1 MNNNFGSNK
10 HYLTLSYV
18 AVSVLI
24 IAVIIFC
31 IYMIRGAFVPF
42 VIGLILIYLFNPFL
56 ELIEKL
62 IPINEKLRPRLTR
75 ILSVSFV
82 AVLLI
87 SLITVAFVLV
97 IPSLVNQSSELI
109 KVLPELLANVVSS
122 FENWSRQY
130 IQDIPIGIRDEIDSS
145 LANAGEMIIQAISEI
160 LSRTAVAV
168 VNALTMVLGLVVLP
182 LFIFYGLKD
191 KEIIRSSVIGF
202 FSGRSSDSC
211 SSYVLRIIDRI
222 LGAYVRAQAAIA
234 VFVGIIIATGL
245 TLLNVDYGLV
255 LGLTAGIF
263 ELIPIVGSYLGA
275 VPVAIIVLATAPEKF
290 IWVALLYLIV
300 QGIQGGILAPR
311 IQSSAMKVH
320 PILFLVSIMIGSE
333 IAGLWG
339 VILGPPIVAATKE
352 LIAYFR
358 DQNSQLIESNDA
370 VTIIEDTKTLKEEI

>member
-42 VIGLILIYLFNPFL
+42 VIGLILIYLLNPFL
-56 ELIEKL
+56 ELIENL
-62 IPINEKLRPRLTR
+62 LPINEKVRPRLTR

-97 IPSLVNQSSELI
+97 IPSLVNQSSELV

-202 FSGRSSDSC
+202 FPADFQIHAVH
-211 SSYVLRIIDRI
+211 VLRIIDRI

-275 VPVAIIVLATAPEKF
+275 VPVAIIVLATDPEKF

-300 QGIQGGILAPR
+300 QGIQGAILAPR

-320 PILFLVSIMIGSE
+320 PVLFLVSIMVGSE

-358 DQNSQLIESNDA
+358 DQNTQLIESNDA
-370 VTIIEDTKTLKEEI
+370 VTIIESTETLKEEI

>member
-42 VIGLILIYLFNPFL
+42 VIGLILIYLLNPFL

-62 IPINEKLRPRLTR
+62 LPINEKVRPRLTR

-82 AVLLI
+82 AVLLVT
-87 SLITVAFVLV
+87 LITIAFVLV
-97 IPSLVNQSSELI
+97 IPSLVNQSSELV

-202 FSGRSSDSC
+202 FPADFQIHAVH
-211 SSYVLRIIDRI
+211 VLRIIDRI

-275 VPVAIIVLATAPEKF
+275 VPVAIIVLATDPEKF

-300 QGIQGGILAPR
+300 QGIQGAILAPR

-320 PILFLVSIMIGSE
+320 PVLFLVSIMVGSE

-358 DQNSQLIESNDA
+358 DQNTQLIESNDA
-370 VTIIEDTKTLKEEI
+370 VTIIESTETLKEEI

>member
-42 VIGLILIYLFNPFL
+42 VIGLILIYLLNPFL

-62 IPINEKLRPRLTR
+62 LPINEKVRPRLIR

-82 AVLLI
+82 AVLLVT
-87 SLITVAFVLV
+87 LITIAFVLV
-97 IPSLVNQSSELI
+97 IPSLVNQSSELV

-202 FSGRSSDSC
+202 FPADFQIHAVH
-211 SSYVLRIIDRI
+211 VLRIIDRI

-320 PILFLVSIMIGSE
+320 PVLFLVSIMVGSE

-358 DQNSQLIESNDA
+358 DQNTQLIESNDA
-370 VTIIEDTKTLKEEI
+370 VTIIESTETLKEEI

>member
-10 HYLTLSYV
+10 HYLTLSYI

-62 IPINEKLRPRLTR
+62 LPINEKVRPRLTR
-75 ILSVSFV
+75 LLSVSFV
-82 AVLLI
+82 AVLLV
-87 SLITVAFVLV
+87 SLVTIAFVLV
-97 IPSLVNQSSELI
+97 IPSLVNQSSELV

-182 LFIFYGLKD
+182 LFVFYGLKD

-202 FSGRSSDSC
+202 FPSDLQIHAVH
-211 SSYVLRIIDRI
+211 VLRIIDRI

-234 VFVGIIIATGL
+234 VFVGIIIAVGL
-245 TLLNVDYGLV
+245 TLLNVDYALV

-320 PILFLVSIMIGSE
+320 PLLFLVSIMVGSE

-358 DQNSQLIESNDA
+358 DQNTLLIESNDA
-370 VTIIEDTKTLKEEI
+370 VTIIEGTEMAKEEI

>member
-1 MNNNFGSNK
+1 MNNNFGSNR
-10 HYLTLSYV
+10 HYLTLSYI

-24 IAVIIFC
+24 IGVVIFC

-56 ELIEKL
+56 ELIEKIL
-62 IPINEKLRPRLTR
+62 PINHKTRPRLTR
-75 ILSVSFV
+75 LIAVTIV
-82 AVLLI
+82 AVLLVT
-87 SLITVAFVLV
+87 LITTAFVLI

-109 KVLPELLANVVSS
+109 KVLPELLANIVAS
-122 FENWSRQY
+122 FDSWTRQY
-130 IQDIPIGIRDEIDSS
+130 IQDIPIGIRDQIDSS

-191 KEIIRSSVIGF
+191 KEIIRTSVIGF
-202 FSGRSSDSC
+202 FPADIQIH
-211 SSYVLRIIDRI
+211 VVHVFRIIDRI

-234 VFVGIIIATGL
+234 VFVGIIIAAGL
-245 TLLNVDYGLV
+245 TLLDVDYGLV
-255 LGLTAGIF
+255 LGLIAGIF

-275 VPVAIIVLATAPEKF
+275 VPVAIIVLATDPDKF
-290 IWVALLYLIV
+290 IWVALLYLVV
-300 QGIQGGILAPR
+300 QAFQGGILAPR

-339 VILGPPIVAATKE
+339 VILGPPVVAASKE

-358 DQNSQLIESNDA
+358 DQNTQVVESSDQVA
-370 VTIIEDTKTLKEEI
+370 IIEDAKTLNE

>member
-62 IPINEKLRPRLTR
+62 LPINEKVRPRLTR
-75 ILSVSFV
+75 LLSVSFV
-82 AVLLI
+82 AVLLV
-87 SLITVAFVLV
+87 SLVTIAFVLV
-97 IPSLVNQSSELI
+97 IPSLVNQSSELV

-145 LANAGEMIIQAISEI
+145 LTNAGEMIIQAISEI

-182 LFIFYGLKD
+182 LFVFYGLKD

-202 FSGRSSDSC
+202 FPSDLQIHAVH
-211 SSYVLRIIDRI
+211 VLRIIDRI

-234 VFVGIIIATGL
+234 VFVGIIIAVGL
-245 TLLNVDYGLV
+245 TLLNVDYALV

-370 VTIIEDTKTLKEEI
+370 VTIIEGTETLKEEI

>member
-10 HYLTLSYV
+10 HYLTLSYI

-42 VIGLILIYLFNPFL
+42 VIGLILIYLLNPFL

-62 IPINEKLRPRLTR
+62 LPINEKVRPRLTR

-82 AVLLI
+82 AVLLVT
-87 SLITVAFVLV
+87 LITIAFVLV
-97 IPSLVNQSSELI
+97 IPSLVNQSSELV

-202 FSGRSSDSC
+202 FPADFQIHAVH
-211 SSYVLRIIDRI
+211 VLRIIDRI

-320 PILFLVSIMIGSE
+320 PLLFLVSIMVGSE

-358 DQNSQLIESNDA
+358 DQNTQLIESNDA
-370 VTIIEDTKTLKEEI
+370 VTIIESTETLKEEI

>member
-24 IAVIIFC
+24 IAVIIFR

-42 VIGLILIYLFNPFL
+42 VIGLILIYLLNPFL

-62 IPINEKLRPRLTR
+62 LPINEKVRPRLTR

-82 AVLLI
+82 AVLLVT
-87 SLITVAFVLV
+87 LITIAFVLV
-97 IPSLVNQSSELI
+97 IPSLVNQSSELV

-202 FSGRSSDSC
+202 FPADFQIHAVH
-211 SSYVLRIIDRI
+211 VLRIIDRI

-320 PILFLVSIMIGSE
+320 PVLFLVSIMVGSE

-358 DQNSQLIESNDA
+358 DQNTQLIESNDA
-370 VTIIEDTKTLKEEI
+370 VTIIESTETLKEEI

>member
-62 IPINEKLRPRLTR
+62 LPINEKVRPRLTR
-75 ILSVSFV
+75 LLSVSFV
-82 AVLLI
+82 AVLLV
-87 SLITVAFVLV
+87 SLVTIAFVLV
-97 IPSLVNQSSELI
+97 IPSLVNQSSELV

-145 LANAGEMIIQAISEI
+145 LTNAGEMIIQAISEI

-182 LFIFYGLKD
+182 LFVFYGLKD

-202 FSGRSSDSC
+202 FPSDLQIHAVH
-211 SSYVLRIIDRI
+211 VLRIIDRI

-358 DQNSQLIESNDA
+358 DQNTLLIESNDA
-370 VTIIEDTKTLKEEI
+370 VTIIEGTEMAKEEI

>member
-1 MNNNFGSNK
+1 MNNNFGSNR
-10 HYLTLSYV
+10 HYLTLSYI

-24 IAVIIFC
+24 IGVVIFC

-56 ELIEKL
+56 ELIEKIL
-62 IPINEKLRPRLTR
+62 PINHKTRPRLTR
-75 ILSVSFV
+75 LIAVTFV
-82 AVLLI
+82 AVLLVT
-87 SLITVAFVLV
+87 LITIAFVLI

-109 KVLPELLANVVSS
+109 KVLPELLTNIVAS
-122 FENWSRQY
+122 FDSWTRQY
-130 IQDIPIGIRDEIDSS
+130 IQDIPIGIRDQIDSS

-191 KEIIRSSVIGF
+191 KEIIRTSVIGF
-202 FSGRSSDSC
+202 FPADIQIH
-211 SSYVLRIIDRI
+211 VVHVFRIIDRI

-234 VFVGIIIATGL
+234 VFVGIIIAAGL
-245 TLLNVDYGLV
+245 TLLDVDYGLV
-255 LGLTAGIF
+255 LGLIAGIF

-275 VPVAIIVLATAPEKF
+275 VPVAIIVLATDPDKF
-290 IWVALLYLIV
+290 IWVALLYLVV
-300 QGIQGGILAPR
+300 QAFQGGILAPR

-339 VILGPPIVAATKE
+339 VILGPPVVAASKE

-358 DQNSQLIESNDA
+358 DQNTQVVESNDQVA
-370 VTIIEDTKTLKEEI
+370 IIEDAKTLNE

>member
-1 MNNNFGSNK
+1 MNNNFGSNR
-10 HYLTLSYV
+10 HYLTLSYI

-24 IAVIIFC
+24 IGVVIFC

-56 ELIEKL
+56 ELIEKIL
-62 IPINEKLRPRLTR
+62 PINHKTRPRITR
-75 ILSVSFV
+75 LIAVTIV
-82 AVLLI
+82 AVLLVT
-87 SLITVAFVLV
+87 LITIAFVLI

-109 KVLPELLANVVSS
+109 KVLPELLANIVAS
-122 FENWSRQY
+122 FDSWTRQY
-130 IQDIPIGIRDEIDSS
+130 IQDIPIGIRDQIDSS

-191 KEIIRSSVIGF
+191 KEIIRTSVIGF
-202 FSGRSSDSC
+202 FPADIQIH
-211 SSYVLRIIDRI
+211 VVHVFRIIDRI

-234 VFVGIIIATGL
+234 VFVGIIIAVGL
-245 TLLNVDYGLV
+245 TLLDVDYGLV
-255 LGLTAGIF
+255 LGLIAGIF

-275 VPVAIIVLATAPEKF
+275 VPVAIIVLATDPDKF
-290 IWVALLYLIV
+290 IWVALLYLVV
-300 QGIQGGILAPR
+300 QAFQGGILAPR

-339 VILGPPIVAATKE
+339 VILGPPVVAASKE

-358 DQNSQLIESNDA
+358 DQNTQVVESSDQVA
-370 VTIIEDTKTLKEEI
+370 IIEDAKTLNE

>member
-42 VIGLILIYLFNPFL
+42 VIGLILIYLLNPFL

-62 IPINEKLRPRLTR
+62 LPINEKVRPRLTR

-82 AVLLI
+82 AVLLVT
-87 SLITVAFVLV
+87 LITIAFVLV
-97 IPSLVNQSSELI
+97 IPSLVNQSSELV

-202 FSGRSSDSC
+202 FPADFQIHAVH
-211 SSYVLRIIDRI
+211 VLRIIDRI

-320 PILFLVSIMIGSE
+320 PVLFLVSIMVGSE

-339 VILGPPIVAATKE
+339 VILGPPVVAASKE

-358 DQNSQLIESNDA
+358 DQNTQLIESNDA
-370 VTIIEDTKTLKEEI
+370 VTIIESTETLKEEI

>member
-24 IAVIIFC
+24 IAVIMFC

-42 VIGLILIYLFNPFL
+42 VIGLILIYLLNPFL

-62 IPINEKLRPRLTR
+62 LPINEKVRPRLTR

-82 AVLLI
+82 AVLLVT
-87 SLITVAFVLV
+87 LITIAFVLV
-97 IPSLVNQSSELI
+97 IPSLVNQSSELV

-202 FSGRSSDSC
+202 FPADFQIHAVH
-211 SSYVLRIIDRI
+211 VLRIIDRI

-320 PILFLVSIMIGSE
+320 PVLFLVSIMVGSE

-358 DQNSQLIESNDA
+358 DQNTQLIESNDA
-370 VTIIEDTKTLKEEI
+370 VTIIESTETLKEEI

>member
-1 MNNNFGSNK
+1 MNNNFGSNR
-10 HYLTLSYV
+10 HYLTLSYI

-24 IAVIIFC
+24 IGVVIFC

-56 ELIEKL
+56 ELIEKIL
-62 IPINEKLRPRLTR
+62 PINHKTRPRLTR
-75 ILSVSFV
+75 LIAVTFV
-82 AVLLI
+82 AVLLVT
-87 SLITVAFVLV
+87 LITIAFVLI

-109 KVLPELLANVVSS
+109 KVLPELLTNIVAS
-122 FENWSRQY
+122 FDSWTRQY
-130 IQDIPIGIRDEIDSS
+130 IQDIPIGIRDQIDSS

-191 KEIIRSSVIGF
+191 KEIIRTSVIGF
-202 FSGRSSDSC
+202 FPADIQIH
-211 SSYVLRIIDRI
+211 VVHVFRIIDRI

-234 VFVGIIIATGL
+234 VFVGIIIAAGL
-245 TLLNVDYGLV
+245 TLLDVDYGLV
-255 LGLTAGIF
+255 LGLIAGIF

-275 VPVAIIVLATAPEKF
+275 VPVAIIVLATDPDKF
-290 IWVALLYLIV
+290 IWVALLYLVV
-300 QGIQGGILAPR
+300 QAFQGGILAPR

-339 VILGPPIVAATKE
+339 VILGPPVVAASKE

-358 DQNSQLIESNDA
+358 DQNTQVVESSDQVA
-370 VTIIEDTKTLKEEI
+370 IIEDAKTLNE

>member
-62 IPINEKLRPRLTR
+62 LPINEKVRPRLTR
-75 ILSVSFV
+75 LLSVSFV
-82 AVLLI
+82 AVLLV
-87 SLITVAFVLV
+87 SLVTIAFVLV
-97 IPSLVNQSSELI
+97 IPSLVNQSSELV

-145 LANAGEMIIQAISEI
+145 LTNAGEMIIQAISEI

-182 LFIFYGLKD
+182 LFVFYGLKD

-202 FSGRSSDSC
+202 FPSDLQIHAVH
-211 SSYVLRIIDRI
+211 VLRIIDRI

-234 VFVGIIIATGL
+234 VFVGIIIAVGL
-245 TLLNVDYGLV
+245 TLLNVDYALV

-320 PILFLVSIMIGSE
+320 PVLFLVSIMVGSE

-358 DQNSQLIESNDA
+358 DQNTLLIESNDA
-370 VTIIEDTKTLKEEI
+370 VTIIEGTEMAKEEI

>member
-1 MNNNFGSNK
+1 MNNNFGSNR
-10 HYLTLSYV
+10 HYLTLSYI

-24 IAVIIFC
+24 IGVVIFC

-56 ELIEKL
+56 ELIEKIL
-62 IPINEKLRPRLTR
+62 PINHKTRPRLTR
-75 ILSVSFV
+75 LIAVTFV
-82 AVLLI
+82 AVLLVT
-87 SLITVAFVLV
+87 LITIAFVLI

-109 KVLPELLANVVSS
+109 KVLPELLTNIVAS
-122 FENWSRQY
+122 FDSWTRQY
-130 IQDIPIGIRDEIDSS
+130 IQDIPIGIRDQIDSS

-191 KEIIRSSVIGF
+191 KEIIRTSVIGF
-202 FSGRSSDSC
+202 FPADIQIH
-211 SSYVLRIIDRI
+211 VVHVFRIIDRI

-234 VFVGIIIATGL
+234 VFVGIIIAAGL
-245 TLLNVDYGLV
+245 TLLDVDYGLV
-255 LGLTAGIF
+255 LGLIAGIF

-275 VPVAIIVLATAPEKF
+275 VPVAIIVLATDPDKF
-290 IWVALLYLIV
+290 IWVALLYLVV
-300 QGIQGGILAPR
+300 QAFQGGILAPR

-339 VILGPPIVAATKE
+339 VILGPPVVAASKE

-358 DQNSQLIESNDA
+358 DQNTQIVESSDQVA
-370 VTIIEDTKTLKEEI
+370 IIEDVKTLNE

>member
-42 VIGLILIYLFNPFL
+42 VIGLILIYLLNPFL

-62 IPINEKLRPRLTR
+62 LPINEKVRPRLTR

-82 AVLLI
+82 AVLLVT
-87 SLITVAFVLV
+87 LITIAFVLV
-97 IPSLVNQSSELI
+97 IPSLVNQSSELV

-202 FSGRSSDSC
+202 FPADFQIHAVH
-211 SSYVLRIIDRI
+211 VLRIIDRI

-320 PILFLVSIMIGSE
+320 PVLFLVSIMVGSE

-358 DQNSQLIESNDA
+358 DQNTQLIESNDA
-370 VTIIEDTKTLKEEI
+370 VTIIESTETLKEEI

>member
-87 SLITVAFVLV
+87 SLITVAFLLI

-130 IQDIPIGIRDEIDSS
+130 IQDIPIGIRDGIDSS

-202 FSGRSSDSC
+202 FPSDLQIHAVH
-211 SSYVLRIIDRI
+211 VLRIIDRI

-234 VFVGIIIATGL
+234 VFVGIIIAVGL
-245 TLLNVDYGLV
+245 TLLNVDYALV

-370 VTIIEDTKTLKEEI
+370 VTIIEGTETPKEEI

>member
-1 MNNNFGSNK
+1 MNNNFGSNR
-10 HYLTLSYV
+10 HYLTLSYI

-24 IAVIIFC
+24 IGVVIFC

-56 ELIEKL
+56 ELIEKIL
-62 IPINEKLRPRLTR
+62 PINHKTRPRLTR
-75 ILSVSFV
+75 LIAVTIV
-82 AVLLI
+82 AVLLVT
-87 SLITVAFVLV
+87 LITIAFVLI

-109 KVLPELLANVVSS
+109 KVLPELLANIVAS
-122 FENWSRQY
+122 FDSWTRQY
-130 IQDIPIGIRDEIDSS
+130 IQDIPIGIRDQIDSS

-191 KEIIRSSVIGF
+191 KEIIRTSVIGF
-202 FSGRSSDSC
+202 FPADIQIH
-211 SSYVLRIIDRI
+211 VVHVFRIIDRI

-234 VFVGIIIATGL
+234 VFVGIIIAAGL
-245 TLLNVDYGLV
+245 TLLDVDYGLV
-255 LGLTAGIF
+255 LGLIAGIF

-275 VPVAIIVLATAPEKF
+275 VPVAIIVLATDPDKF
-290 IWVALLYLIV
+290 IWVALLYLVV
-300 QGIQGGILAPR
+300 QAFQGGILAPR

-339 VILGPPIVAATKE
+339 VILGPPVVAASKE

-358 DQNSQLIESNDA
+358 DQNTQIVESSDQVA
-370 VTIIEDTKTLKEEI
+370 IIEDVKTLNE

>member
-1 MNNNFGSNK
+1 MNNNFGSNR
-10 HYLTLSYV
+10 HYLTLSYI

-24 IAVIIFC
+24 IGVVIFC

-56 ELIEKL
+56 ELIEKIL
-62 IPINEKLRPRLTR
+62 PINHKTRPRLIRLIAVT
-75 ILSVSFV
+75 IV
-82 AVLLI
+82 AVLLVT
-87 SLITVAFVLV
+87 LITIAFVLI

-109 KVLPELLANVVSS
+109 KVLPELLANIVAS
-122 FENWSRQY
+122 FDSWTRQY
-130 IQDIPIGIRDEIDSS
+130 IQDIPIGIRDQIDSS

-191 KEIIRSSVIGF
+191 KEIIRTSVIGF
-202 FSGRSSDSC
+202 FPADIQIH
-211 SSYVLRIIDRI
+211 VVHVFRIIDRI

-234 VFVGIIIATGL
+234 VFVGIIIAAGL
-245 TLLNVDYGLV
+245 TLLDVDYGLV
-255 LGLTAGIF
+255 LGLIAGIF

-275 VPVAIIVLATAPEKF
+275 VPVAIIVLATDPDKF
-290 IWVALLYLIV
+290 IWVALLYLVV
-300 QGIQGGILAPR
+300 QAFQGGILAPR

-339 VILGPPIVAATKE
+339 VILGPPVVAASKE

-358 DQNSQLIESNDA
+358 DQNTQVVESSDQVA
-370 VTIIEDTKTLKEEI
+370 IIEDVKTLNE

>member
-1 MNNNFGSNK
+1 MNNNFGSNR
-10 HYLTLSYV
+10 HYLTLSYI

-24 IAVIIFC
+24 IGVVIFC

-56 ELIEKL
+56 ELIEKIL
-62 IPINEKLRPRLTR
+62 PINHKTRPRLTR
-75 ILSVSFV
+75 LIAVTIV
-82 AVLLI
+82 AVLLVT
-87 SLITVAFVLV
+87 LITIAFVLI

-109 KVLPELLANVVSS
+109 KVLPELLANIVAS
-122 FENWSRQY
+122 FDSWTRQY
-130 IQDIPIGIRDEIDSS
+130 IQDIPIGIRDQIDSS

-191 KEIIRSSVIGF
+191 KEIIRTSVIGF
-202 FSGRSSDSC
+202 FPADIQIH
-211 SSYVLRIIDRI
+211 VVHVFRIIDRI

-234 VFVGIIIATGL
+234 VFVGIIIAAGL
-245 TLLNVDYGLV
+245 TLLDVDYGLV
-255 LGLTAGIF
+255 LGLIAGIF

-275 VPVAIIVLATAPEKF
+275 VPVAIIVLATDPDKF
-290 IWVALLYLIV
+290 IWVALLYLVV
-300 QGIQGGILAPR
+300 QAFQGGILAPR

-339 VILGPPIVAATKE
+339 VILGPPVVAASKE

-358 DQNSQLIESNDA
+358 DQNTQIVESSDQVA
-370 VTIIEDTKTLKEEI
+370 IIEDAKTLNE

>member
-62 IPINEKLRPRLTR
+62 LPINEKVRPRLTR
-75 ILSVSFV
+75 LLSVSFV
-82 AVLLI
+82 AVLLV
-87 SLITVAFVLV
+87 SLVTIAFVLV
-97 IPSLVNQSSELI
+97 IPSLVNQSSELV

-145 LANAGEMIIQAISEI
+145 LTNAGEMIIQAISEI

-202 FSGRSSDSC
+202 FPSDLQIHAVH
-211 SSYVLRIIDRI
+211 VLRIIDRI

-234 VFVGIIIATGL
+234 VFVGIIIAVGL
-245 TLLNVDYGLV
+245 TLLNVDYALV

-320 PILFLVSIMIGSE
+320 PVLFLVSIMVGSE

-358 DQNSQLIESNDA
+358 DQNTLLIESNDA
-370 VTIIEDTKTLKEEI
+370 VTIIEGTEMAKEEI

>member
-1 MNNNFGSNK
+1 MNNNFGSNR
-10 HYLTLSYV
+10 HYLTLSYI

-24 IAVIIFC
+24 IGVVIFC

-56 ELIEKL
+56 ELIEKIL
-62 IPINEKLRPRLTR
+62 PINHKTRPRLTR
-75 ILSVSFV
+75 LIAVTFV
-82 AVLLI
+82 AVLLVT
-87 SLITVAFVLV
+87 LITIAFVLI

-109 KVLPELLANVVSS
+109 KVLPELLTNIVAS
-122 FENWSRQY
+122 FDSWTRQY
-130 IQDIPIGIRDEIDSS
+130 IQDIPIGIRDQIDSS

-191 KEIIRSSVIGF
+191 KEIIRTSVIGF
-202 FSGRSSDSC
+202 FPADIQIH
-211 SSYVLRIIDRI
+211 VVHVFRIIDRI

-234 VFVGIIIATGL
+234 VFVGIIIAAGL
-245 TLLNVDYGLV
+245 TLLDVDYGLV
-255 LGLTAGIF
+255 LGLIAGIF

-275 VPVAIIVLATAPEKF
+275 VPVAIIVLATDPDKF
-290 IWVALLYLIV
+290 IWVALLYLVV
-300 QGIQGGILAPR
+300 QAFQGGILAPR

-333 IAGLWG
+333 IAGVWG
-339 VILGPPIVAATKE
+339 VILGPPVVAASKE

-358 DQNSQLIESNDA
+358 DQNTQIVESSDQVA
-370 VTIIEDTKTLKEEI
+370 IIEDVKTLNE

>member
-1 MNNNFGSNK
+1 MNNNFGSNR
-10 HYLTLSYV
+10 HYLTLSYI

-24 IAVIIFC
+24 IGVVIFC

-56 ELIEKL
+56 ELIEKIL
-62 IPINEKLRPRLTR
+62 PINHKTRPRLTR
-75 ILSVSFV
+75 LIAVTFV
-82 AVLLI
+82 AVLLVT
-87 SLITVAFVLV
+87 LITIAFVLI

-109 KVLPELLANVVSS
+109 KVLPELLTNIVAS
-122 FENWSRQY
+122 FDSWTRQY
-130 IQDIPIGIRDEIDSS
+130 IQDIPIGIRDQIDSS

-191 KEIIRSSVIGF
+191 KEIIRTSVIGF
-202 FSGRSSDSC
+202 FPADIQIH
-211 SSYVLRIIDRI
+211 VVHVFRIIDRI

-234 VFVGIIIATGL
+234 VFVGIIIAAGL
-245 TLLNVDYGLV
+245 TLLDVDYGLV
-255 LGLTAGIF
+255 LGLIAGIF

-275 VPVAIIVLATAPEKF
+275 VPVAIIVLATDPDKF
-290 IWVALLYLIV
+290 IWVALLYLVV
-300 QGIQGGILAPR
+300 QAFQGGILAPR

-339 VILGPPIVAATKE
+339 VILGPPVVAASKE

-358 DQNSQLIESNDA
+358 EQNTQIVESSDQVA
-370 VTIIEDTKTLKEEI
+370 IIEDVKTLNE

>member
-1 MNNNFGSNK
+1 
-10 HYLTLSYV
+10 
-18 AVSVLI
+18 
-24 IAVIIFC
+24 
-31 IYMIRGAFVPF
+31 MIRGAFVPF

-62 IPINEKLRPRLTR
+62 LPINEKVRPRLTR
-75 ILSVSFV
+75 LLSVSFV
-82 AVLLI
+82 AVLLV
-87 SLITVAFVLV
+87 SLVTIAFVLV
-97 IPSLVNQSSELI
+97 IPSLVNQSSELV

-145 LANAGEMIIQAISEI
+145 LTNAGEMIIQAISEI

-202 FSGRSSDSC
+202 FPSDLQIHAVH
-211 SSYVLRIIDRI
+211 VLRIIDRI

-370 VTIIEDTKTLKEEI
+370 VTIIEGTETLKEEI

>member
-87 SLITVAFVLV
+87 SLITVAFLLI

-130 IQDIPIGIRDEIDSS
+130 IQDIPIGIRDGIDSS

-182 LFIFYGLKD
+182 LFVFYGLKD

-202 FSGRSSDSC
+202 FPSDLQIHAVH
-211 SSYVLRIIDRI
+211 VLRIIDRI

-234 VFVGIIIATGL
+234 VFVGIIIAVGL
-245 TLLNVDYGLV
+245 TLLNVDYALV

-320 PILFLVSIMIGSE
+320 PVLFLVSIMVGSE

-370 VTIIEDTKTLKEEI
+370 VTIIEGTETPKEEI

>member
-1 MNNNFGSNK
+1 MNNNFGSNR
-10 HYLTLSYV
+10 HYLTLSYI

-24 IAVIIFC
+24 IGVVIFC

-56 ELIEKL
+56 ELIEKIL
-62 IPINEKLRPRLTR
+62 PINHKTRPRLTR
-75 ILSVSFV
+75 LIAVTFV
-82 AVLLI
+82 AVLLVT
-87 SLITVAFVLV
+87 LITIAFVLI

-109 KVLPELLANVVSS
+109 KVLPELLTNIVAS
-122 FENWSRQY
+122 FDSWTRQY
-130 IQDIPIGIRDEIDSS
+130 IQDIPIGIRDQIDSS

-191 KEIIRSSVIGF
+191 KEIIRTSVIGF
-202 FSGRSSDSC
+202 FPADIQIH
-211 SSYVLRIIDRI
+211 VVHVFRIIDRI

-234 VFVGIIIATGL
+234 VFVGIIIAAGL
-245 TLLNVDYGLV
+245 TLLDVDYGLV
-255 LGLTAGIF
+255 LGLIAGIF

-275 VPVAIIVLATAPEKF
+275 VPVALIVLATDPDKF
-290 IWVALLYLIV
+290 IWVALLYLVV
-300 QGIQGGILAPR
+300 QAFQGGILAPR

-339 VILGPPIVAATKE
+339 VILGPPVVAASKE

-358 DQNSQLIESNDA
+358 DQNTQIVESSDQVA
-370 VTIIEDTKTLKEEI
+370 IIEDVKTLNE

>member
-202 FSGRSSDSC
+202 FPADLQIHAVH
-211 SSYVLRIIDRI
+211 VLRIIDRI

>member
-1 MNNNFGSNK
+1 
-10 HYLTLSYV
+10 
-18 AVSVLI
+18 
-24 IAVIIFC
+24 
-31 IYMIRGAFVPF
+31 MIKGAFVPF

-168 VNALTMVLGLVVLP
+168 VNALTMVLGLVVL
-182 LFIFYGLKD
+182 LVF
-191 KEIIRSSVIGF
+191 SF
-202 FSGRSSDSC
+202 FDIKQ
-211 SSYVLRIIDRI
+211 Y
-222 LGAYVRAQAAIA
+222 
-234 VFVGIIIATGL
+234 
-245 TLLNVDYGLV
+245 LLVC
-255 LGLTAGIF
+255 
-263 ELIPIVGSYLGA
+263 
-275 VPVAIIVLATAPEKF
+275 
-290 IWVALLYLIV
+290 
-300 QGIQGGILAPR
+300 
-311 IQSSAMKVH
+311 
-320 PILFLVSIMIGSE
+320 
-333 IAGLWG
+333 
-339 VILGPPIVAATKE
+339 
-352 LIAYFR
+352 
-358 DQNSQLIESNDA
+358 
-370 VTIIEDTKTLKEEI
+370 

>member
-1 MNNNFGSNK
+1 MNNNFGSNR
-10 HYLTLSYV
+10 HYLTLSYI

-24 IAVIIFC
+24 IGVVIFC

-56 ELIEKL
+56 ELIEKIL
-62 IPINEKLRPRLTR
+62 PINHKTRPRLTR
-75 ILSVSFV
+75 LIAVTIV
-82 AVLLI
+82 AVLLVT
-87 SLITVAFVLV
+87 LITIAFVLI

-109 KVLPELLANVVSS
+109 KVLPELLANIVAS
-122 FENWSRQY
+122 FDSWTRQY
-130 IQDIPIGIRDEIDSS
+130 IQDIPIGIRDQIDSS

-191 KEIIRSSVIGF
+191 KEIIRTSVIGF
-202 FSGRSSDSC
+202 FPADIQIH
-211 SSYVLRIIDRI
+211 VVHVFRIIDRI

-234 VFVGIIIATGL
+234 VFVGIIIAAGL
-245 TLLNVDYGLV
+245 TLLDVDYGLV
-255 LGLTAGIF
+255 LGLIAGIF

-275 VPVAIIVLATAPEKF
+275 VPVAIIVLATDPDKF
-290 IWVALLYLIV
+290 IWVALLYLVV
-300 QGIQGGILAPR
+300 QAFQGGILAPR

-339 VILGPPIVAATKE
+339 VILGPPVVAASKE

-358 DQNSQLIESNDA
+358 DQNTQVVESSDQVA
-370 VTIIEDTKTLKEEI
+370 IIEDAKTLNE

>member
-1 MNNNFGSNK
+1 MNNNFGSNR
-10 HYLTLSYV
+10 HYLTLSYI

-24 IAVIIFC
+24 IGVVIFC

-56 ELIEKL
+56 ELIEKIL
-62 IPINEKLRPRLTR
+62 PINHKTRPRITR
-75 ILSVSFV
+75 LIAVTIV
-82 AVLLI
+82 AVLLVT
-87 SLITVAFVLV
+87 LITTAFVLI

-109 KVLPELLANVVSS
+109 KVLPELLANIVAS
-122 FENWSRQY
+122 FDSWTRQY
-130 IQDIPIGIRDEIDSS
+130 IQDIPIGIRDQIDSS

-191 KEIIRSSVIGF
+191 KEIIRTSVIGF
-202 FSGRSSDSC
+202 FPADIQIH
-211 SSYVLRIIDRI
+211 VVHVFRIIDRI

-234 VFVGIIIATGL
+234 VFVGIIIAAGL
-245 TLLNVDYGLV
+245 TLLDVDYGLV
-255 LGLTAGIF
+255 LGLIAGIF

-275 VPVAIIVLATAPEKF
+275 VPVAIIVLATDPDKF
-290 IWVALLYLIV
+290 IWVALLYLVV
-300 QGIQGGILAPR
+300 QAFQGGILAPR

-339 VILGPPIVAATKE
+339 VILGPPVVAASKE

-358 DQNSQLIESNDA
+358 DQNTQVVESSDQVA
-370 VTIIEDTKTLKEEI
+370 IIEDAKTLNE

>member
-1 MNNNFGSNK
+1 MNNNFGSNR
-10 HYLTLSYV
+10 HYLTLSYI

-24 IAVIIFC
+24 IGVVIFC

-56 ELIEKL
+56 ELIEKIL
-62 IPINEKLRPRLTR
+62 PINHKTRPRLTR
-75 ILSVSFV
+75 LIAVTFV
-82 AVLLI
+82 AVLLVT
-87 SLITVAFVLV
+87 LITIAFVLI

-109 KVLPELLANVVSS
+109 KVLPELLTNIVAS
-122 FENWSRQY
+122 FDSWTRQY
-130 IQDIPIGIRDEIDSS
+130 IQDIPIGIRDQIDSS

-191 KEIIRSSVIGF
+191 KEIIRTSVIGF
-202 FSGRSSDSC
+202 FPADIQIH
-211 SSYVLRIIDRI
+211 VVHVFRIIDRI

-234 VFVGIIIATGL
+234 VFVGIIIAAGL
-245 TLLNVDYGLV
+245 TLLDVDYGLV
-255 LGLTAGIF
+255 LGLIAGIF

-275 VPVAIIVLATAPEKF
+275 VPVAIIVLATDPDKF
-290 IWVALLYLIV
+290 IWVALLYLVV
-300 QGIQGGILAPR
+300 QAFQGGILAPR

-339 VILGPPIVAATKE
+339 GILGPPVVAASKE

-358 DQNSQLIESNDA
+358 DQNTQIVESSDQVA
-370 VTIIEDTKTLKEEI
+370 IIEDVKTLNE